1 LEDWSGVNF
10 PAGGRQTHV
19 VLGVDGCRAGWV
31 GVVLAPDRPPVGVVA
46 ASIGEIVLAAQGAAT
61 CAGRLD
67 VIGIDMPFQPPRAGL
82 RPADLAA
89 RAHLGRKASSIFLT
103 PSRPVLEATSYAD
116 ACAVGRRLDG
126 RAISRQAWGLRPKIL
141 EVGAW
146 SASAPCPIH
155 EVHPEVSFS
164 LLTGAPIIAS
174 KRTPAGLAARRHAL
188 EGAGIVVPPELGDAA
203 GVGADDVLDAA
214 VVAWSAR
221 RIAAGVARSFPDP
234 PTPLGDGRVDA
245 IWG

>member
-1 LEDWSGVNF
+1 LEDWSGVSF
-10 PAGGRQTHV
+10 PAGGRQTHL

-31 GVVLAPDRPPVGVVA
+31 GVVLAPDQSAVGVVA
-46 ASIGEIVLAAQGAAT
+46 ASIGELVRAAEAAT
-61 CAGRLD
+61 TCAARLD
-67 VIGIDMPFQPPRAGL
+67 VIGIDMPFHPPEAGL

-103 PSRPVLEATSYAD
+103 PARPVLEAATYAD
-116 ACAVGRRLDG
+116 ACAVARSLDG
-126 RAISRQAWGLRPKIL
+126 RAISRQAWGLRRKIL

-146 SASAPCPIH
+146 LASAPCPVY

-164 LLTGAPIIAS
+164 LLTGAPIVAS
-174 KRTPAGLAARRHAL
+174 KRTPAGLAARRCAL
-188 EGAGIVVPPELGDAA
+188 EGVGVVVPPELGDAA

-214 VVAWSAR
+214 GVAWSAR
-221 RIAAGVARSFPDP
+221 RIAAGIARSFPDP